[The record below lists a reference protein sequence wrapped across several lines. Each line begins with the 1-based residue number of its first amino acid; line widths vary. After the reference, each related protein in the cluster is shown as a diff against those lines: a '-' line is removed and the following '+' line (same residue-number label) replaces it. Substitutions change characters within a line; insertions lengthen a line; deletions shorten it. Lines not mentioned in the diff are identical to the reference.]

1 MQFFGDFLWTR
12 FARCFYERKKNA
24 TSPQH
29 SSATGEMHAPS
40 RKRRKRSDLQSV
52 DVDTSSETGSETT
65 VTTSPLEAKQQH
77 AQQTNVTTTSA
88 NVVHVSSPVSY
99 SIPQMHKSPHVQQQ
113 SPSPKNTSPTSTSSS
128 PKTTQSPKT
137 ISPLQTSAKSVFVD
151 EKGKC
156 TLRVDK
162 GSTIRKIAVLSDLH
176 IGINGSKTCGFKQ
189 NDENVA
195 RYLTHMIDDMDYDL
209 IVIDG
214 DCFELWEPGPASKS
228 PRKPMSRELFRDI
241 VNSWPMTCDVL
252 INSENV
258 VLLNGNHDACIR
270 TANYVE
276 KCYADLILSD
286 FSLYVAHGHQSDV
299 WCADDS
305 MLLGVAKLAT
315 RIYGHMELIRHSTD
329 EDVEVLEKTIRSTGT
344 KRCDFRAMTHAEMV
358 ATSLG
363 CKIIAYGHTHNPLLL
378 NTPDV
383 LYCNTGN
390 CCTQRDAF
398 DQLDFELEVDTD
410 RDALCETSEN
420 TDSTSVSSSIGTFTT
435 VAEIAKTVTEGNEAT
450 QPKRVKAT
458 LRKVNVRTMEQTV
471 VATAKRSV

>member
-1 MQFFGDFLWTR
+1 M
-12 FARCFYERKKNA
+12 
-24 TSPQH
+24 
-29 SSATGEMHAPS
+29 
-40 RKRRKRSDLQSV
+40 
-52 DVDTSSETGSETT
+52 
-65 VTTSPLEAKQQH
+65 
-77 AQQTNVTTTSA
+77 
-88 NVVHVSSPVSY
+88 
-99 SIPQMHKSPHVQQQ
+99 
-113 SPSPKNTSPTSTSSS
+113 
-128 PKTTQSPKT
+128 
-137 ISPLQTSAKSVFVD
+137 FVD

-162 GSTIRKIAVLSDLH
+162 GSHIRKIAVLSDLH
-176 IGINGSKTCGFKQ
+176 IGINGAKTCGFKQ
-189 NDENVA
+189 TDENMA
-195 RYLTHMIDDMDYDL
+195 RYLTHMIEDMDYDL

-214 DCFELWEPGPASKS
+214 DCFELWEPGPVSKS

-241 VNSWPMTCDVL
+241 VGSWPMTCEIL
-252 INSENV
+252 INNENV

-305 MLLGVAKLAT
+305 VLLGVAKLAT
-315 RIYGHMELIRHSTD
+315 RIYGYVELIRHHMD

-358 ATSLG
+358 AASLG

-390 CCTQRDAF
+390 CCTQRDTL
-398 DQLDFELEVDTD
+398 DQLDFELEIDTD
-410 RDALCETSEN
+410 RDALCET
-420 TDSTSVSSSIGTFTT
+420 TDDDCLMRSSSTGASLTT
-435 VAEIAKTVTEGNEAT
+435 VAEIAKTVTEGNEAS